1 MIYLANKIVKSKKEF
16 ILLLKKVYKIE
27 FDKTQSNY

>member
-1 MIYLANKIVKSKKEF
+1 MIYLANKIVKRKKEF

-27 FDKTQSNY
+27 FDKKQSNY